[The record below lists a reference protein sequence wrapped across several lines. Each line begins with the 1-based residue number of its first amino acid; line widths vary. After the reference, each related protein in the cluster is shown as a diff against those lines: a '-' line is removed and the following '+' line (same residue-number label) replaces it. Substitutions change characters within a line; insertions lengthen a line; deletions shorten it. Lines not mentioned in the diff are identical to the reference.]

1 MSKNKKQS
9 SGKVAKLAAATL
21 TDNKA
26 SKTAK
31 KLAGSALAQV
41 NTGKQ
46 TGVWL
51 EDLASRVLQ
60 SPKYSQ
66 DTKTLAGSVLSQAN
80 KER

>member
-9 SGKVAKLAAATL
+9 SAKVAKLAAATL

-41 NTGKQ
+41 NSGKQ
-46 TGVWL
+46 TGAEI
-51 EDLASRVLQ
+51 EDVASKVLQ
-60 SPKYSQ
+60 SPKYS
-66 DTKTLAGSVLSQAN
+66 DETKTLAGSVLSQSN
-80 KER
+80 KQR